1 MKYLYKETNEFPLKV
16 EEFKNEN
23 YLNYF
28 FRLIKDYS
36 KTLLFNVTNKNYF
49 PNNSNYAVN
58 NEGVLEQDYFVTSSH
73 WVNIVSIERL
83 KTNYKIEK
91 ITKEAKA
98 LEENTNQILEFTKE
112 VKNMEEKKK
121 IEIVETLW
129 KIIYSN
135 NEADIYETNLMRRLG
150 GLMYIDNKIMGDIKE
165 KIKTQN
171 Q

>member
-1 MKYLYKETNEFPLKV
+1 MI
-16 EEFKNEN
+16 FKKKDQNSN
-23 YLNYF
+23 ND
-28 FRLIKDYS
+28 LIKVAALLIHAAKIDENFS
-36 KTLLFNVTNKNYF
+36 KREEEIINQALLKLGADNQN
-49 PNNSNYAVN
+49 
-58 NEGVLEQDYFVTSSH
+58 L
-73 WVNIVSIERL
+73 
-83 KTNYKIEK
+83 EK
-91 ITKEAKA
+91 ITKEAKT

-150 GLMYIDNKIMGDIKE
+150 GLMYIDNKIMGYIKD
-165 KIKTQN
+165 KIKKEN

>member
-1 MKYLYKETNEFPLKV
+1 MMF
-16 EEFKNEN
+16 FKKKDQNSN
-23 YLNYF
+23 ND
-28 FRLIKDYS
+28 LIKVAALLIHAAKLDENLS
-36 KTLLFNVTNKNYF
+36 KKEEEIINQALLKLGADNQN
-49 PNNSNYAVN
+49 
-58 NEGVLEQDYFVTSSH
+58 
-73 WVNIVSIERL
+73 
-83 KTNYKIEK
+83 IEK
-91 ITKEAKA
+91 ITKEAKT

-150 GLMYIDNKIMGDIKE
+150 GLMYIDNKIMGDIKD
-165 KIKTQN
+165 KIKIEN